1 MVCIRTILNR
11 SKKKIEMREFKN
23 RGEGKKKQKKKKR
36 GK

>member
-1 MVCIRTILNR
+1 MVCIRTIPNR

-23 RGEGKKKQKKKKR
+23 RREGKKIEEKKR